1 MNDSFLHPLET
12 KWHSCVKTQIDSSRN
27 DKHEWNVL
35 STQNKT
41 ANKSGMRF
49 RFKTKWQTS
58 HEIAFDSKQN
68 ENQVLNSF
76 STRVE
81 NEFDS

>member
-1 MNDSFLHPLET
+1 MRNR
-12 KWHSCVKTQIDSSRN
+12 VKTQIYWSGN
-27 DKHEWNVL
+27 DKQEWNVL
-35 STQNKT
+35 SIQNKS
-41 ANKSGMRF
+41 ANKSGVRF
-49 RFKTKWQTS
+49 RLKTKWQTS

-68 ENQVLNSF
+68 ENQVLKSF